1 MLFNFFFFFWG
12 GGGGRGGGYGGRGP
26 PPSPG
31 PVEPDKSSLWV
42 DLFSSDSVILVI
54 VTCSNSEFA
63 IFILEDDFSETYIM
77 TSAKKKRF
85 RAFKFET
92 FLREVPTT
100 L

>member
-1 MLFNFFFFFWG
+1 MLFNFFFFWG
-12 GGGGRGGGYGGRGP
+12 GGGGRERGKGGSCP

-77 TSAKKKRF
+77 TSAKKK
-85 RAFKFET
+85 T
-92 FLREVPTT
+92 FQSLQI
-100 L
+100 